1 MTSIH
6 LEKRSWNWK
15 NFFKNLLI
23 SEKKLFS
30 AQTKQLALRLKKSF
44 FLSENVF
51 KIKIEIFKTWKI
63 MKRPWNWK
71 KVWKILLNSE
81 KNLLR
86 AQKKQLA
93 LRLKKNFFL
102 SENFLKVTKW
112 YIWAALKR
120 FRGKTFALCRKILEK
135 DTSSSSTF
143 ANAKKTLPDCARF
156 ESTVSCSSVSHA
168 NCYRL

>member
-71 KVWKILLNSE
+71 KSVENIVEFWE
-81 KNLLR
+81 KLVPR
-86 AQKKQLA
+86 PKKKQLA
-93 LRLKKNFFL
+93 LRLKKSFFL

-112 YIWAALKR
+112 YIWAALKS

-143 ANAKKTLPDCARF
+143 ANAKKNFTRLCTIRIHRF
-156 ESTVSCSSVSHA
+156 LLFSLT
-168 NCYRL
+168 R